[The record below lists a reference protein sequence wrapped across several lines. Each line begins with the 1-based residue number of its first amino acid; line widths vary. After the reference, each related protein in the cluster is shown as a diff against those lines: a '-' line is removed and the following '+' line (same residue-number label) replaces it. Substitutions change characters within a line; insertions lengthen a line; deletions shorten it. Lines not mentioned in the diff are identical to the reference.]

1 MTTEE
6 AIALANRIKP
16 EHRQPFNKLQGS
28 TTADQLSAQ
37 TDALSKSYAA
47 MGNSLSGM
55 TEQLSKIAADVEYL
69 ENFTPNS
76 PIRRFQS

>member
-1 MTTEE
+1 MTL
-6 AIALANRIKP
+6 ADALKIAEQAKP
-16 EHRQPFNKLQGS
+16 KHQQPFNKLQGT
-28 TTADQLSAQ
+28 TTAADL
-37 TDALSKSYAA
+37 TTGVTALSKSYAA

-55 TEQLSKIAADVEYL
+55 TAQLQKIAADVEYL